1 MIYFLRQLD
10 LEDGMTPAETALVA
24 NILFASGIVFAIALV
39 GNVLTF
45 SNRFVNALVT
55 ALVFAVFY
63 GGLAFTVDR
72 TVLPEEFKE
81 ASRETWAQMILM
93 AAVLV
98 FLLDLIAN
106 FLSFG
111 NRFVSALVTAI
122 LFAVLFGFAIYAT
135 GGVPPASTTP
145 VPAAVPAPAA
155 APATP

>member
-1 MIYFLRQLD
+1 

-145 VPAAVPAPAA
+145 VPAPVPAPAA

>member
-1 MIYFLRQLD
+1 
-10 LEDGMTPAETALVA
+10 MTPAETALVA

-106 FLSFG
+106 FLSFS

-135 GGVPPASTTP
+135 GGVPPAATTP
-145 VPAAVPAPAA
+145 VPSAVPAPAA